1 MATVSLE
8 TSRKNRRRV
17 MFGPESAGTWMTDL
31 EFDSGD
37 FEEGWRYELIH
48 GVLVVSPIPGNAQ
61 VDPNEQLG
69 YLLRRYREEHPRG
82 SALDATLPERYVRWR
97 RNRRIADRLIWAG
110 LGRRPNTSRDV
121 AAIAVEF
128 VSRGKVNRRRDYQ
141 EKRDEFMALGIREYW
156 IIDRFDRTMT
166 VFSMTGGK
174 VRRRVV
180 RESETYRTK
189 LLPGFELPLAQLFQ
203 FADRWED

>member
-1 MATVSLE
+1 MATVSLQF
-8 TSRKNRRRV
+8 SREFRGEK
-17 MFGPESAGTWMTDL
+17 FGPESAGTWMTDD

-37 FEEGWRYELIH
+37 FEEGWRYQLIH

-69 YLLRRYREEHPRG
+69 HMLRRYGEEHPRG

-97 RNRRIADRLIWAG
+97 RNRRIADRLIWVG
-110 LGRRPNTSRDV
+110 LGRRPNTSRDT
-121 AAIAVEF
+121 ATIAVEF
-128 VSRGKVNRRRDYQ
+128 VSRGKVNRRRDYK
-141 EKRDEFMALGIREYW
+141 EKRREFMARGIREYW
-156 IIDRFDRTMT
+156 IIDRFDRVMT
-166 VFSMTGGK
+166 VFSKIAGR